1 MEKKDKNYTLVSVL
15 GNKNTGKSFILSK
28 ISKIEI
34 PDGFNISTIGLSI
47 IYPEYDEGG
56 VIFLDTL
63 GVEGPLCEDDR
74 FFNFEIYDKE
84 RREIYEEK
92 KYKLENE
99 NKKDYIN
106 EEEYNIQIKK
116 FINDKKLTNE
126 FIKKFVTYYSNL
138 NIYVVD
144 SVLDLKEQN
153 FYKYFLDEKINIIV
167 HNLKTLRQIR
177 EVEDY
182 INEYFLKSVPFQIE
196 KNFFTKVE
204 KLIENGNDKY
214 NNNVYYKQ
222 IICDN
227 KNAQII
233 HLFMANENSEE

>member
-1 MEKKDKNYTLVSVL
+1 M
-15 GNKNTGKSFILSK
+15 
-28 ISKIEI
+28 
-34 PDGFNISTIGLSI
+34 
-47 IYPEYDEGG
+47 
-56 VIFLDTL
+56 
-63 GVEGPLCEDDR
+63 CEDDI

-144 SVLDLKEQN
+144 SEMNLKEQN
-153 FYKYFLDEKINIIV
+153 FYKYFLDDKINIII
-167 HNLKTLRQIR
+167 HNLKTLREIR

-182 INEYFLKSVPFQIE
+182 IDNYFLKSVPFQIE

-204 KLIENGNDKY
+204 KLNENGNDKY

-222 IICDN
+222 IIWDN

-233 HLFMANENSEE
+233 HLFMANENSEAGSYYNESTIYFIKKLIQTNLNYVK